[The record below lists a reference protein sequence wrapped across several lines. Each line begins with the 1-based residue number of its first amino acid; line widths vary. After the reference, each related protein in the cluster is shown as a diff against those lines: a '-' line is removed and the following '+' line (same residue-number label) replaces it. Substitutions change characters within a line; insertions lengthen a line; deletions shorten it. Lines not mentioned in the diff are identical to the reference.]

1 MELFA
6 GRAFASIG
14 TLLIAV
20 AALPSLAQ
28 STRSEPSVAAAPVAA
43 ASGPAAKPAEKQ
55 PLEPGLFANINGR
68 PVTQSEFHAVFS
80 DYLRK
85 KYYHGKVP
93 DADLIKAREA
103 VTEQIVDNVLLG
115 EEATRRAI
123 VPDAAEVER
132 FVKRFEQQNAN
143 SPDWQRDRESMLPAL
158 RRQIEDQLRVKQL
171 EKSVR
176 DAASV
181 APEEVLAFYKAN
193 PQLFTEPERLKL
205 HTILLGVDP
214 SSPVSV
220 WDAARVEG
228 ESIVKRIRGGASFA
242 EIAQVV
248 SSDPSAA
255 QGGDMGYVHKGMIPD
270 EVNSAL
276 ATLPPGEVSE
286 PLRVLQGVGIFRVDE
301 RTPARLRDF
310 GQVEDRAKDLALREK
325 REQAWTSLLATL
337 RSKAHVV
344 LVEGR
349 AAPIGVPN
357 Q

>member
-6 GRAFASIG
+6 GRAFASFC

-20 AALPSLAQ
+20 AAAPVVGQTTRPDPSA
-28 STRSEPSVAAAPVAA
+28 TVVPVAA
-43 ASGPAAKPAEKQ
+43 ASAPAAMPSATS
-55 PLEPGLFANINGR
+55 PLEPGLFAKINGR
-68 PVTQSEFHAVFS
+68 RVTQSEFHAVFS

-93 DADLIKAREA
+93 DGELIKAREA
-103 VTEQIVDNVLLG
+103 VTEQIVDNILLG
-115 EEATRRAI
+115 EEATRRVI
-123 VPDAAEVER
+123 VPDAEEVER
-132 FVKRFEQQNAN
+132 HVKRFEQQYAN
-143 SPDWQRDRESMLPAL
+143 SPDWQRDRETMLPAL

-176 DAASV
+176 DAVSV
-181 APEEVLAFYKAN
+181 SPEEVLAFYKAN
-193 PQLFTEPERLKL
+193 PELFTEPERLKL

-214 SSPVSV
+214 SSSVSV
-220 WDAARVEG
+220 WDAALVEAAA
-228 ESIVKRIRGGASFA
+228 IVKRIRGGASFG

-270 EVNSAL
+270 DVNSAL
-276 ATLPPGEVSE
+276 ATLPLGDLSE
-286 PLRVLQGVGIFRVDE
+286 PMRVLQGVGIFRVDE
-301 RTPARLRDF
+301 RTPARLREF
-310 GQVEDRAKDLALREK
+310 GPVEERAKELALREK
-325 REQAWTSLLATL
+325 REQVWKALLAGL
-337 RSKAHVV
+337 RSKAEVV

-349 AAPIGVPN
+349 AAAIGTPN